1 MRLFSPIKPKSELAT
16 YKDQTRQFSSFIKL
30 TNAHQFQRRMIPTRN
45 LCKCLCWNWGHQQ
58 SQQNE
63 SSSEVLNILSP
74 AKSPTTVE
82 HIDLP
87 PISSSAPTSIEQVYL
102 QPTKLFSMEIILKLF
117 LLGTQKRNNDEGT

>member
-1 MRLFSPIKPKSELAT
+1 
-16 YKDQTRQFSSFIKL
+16 
-30 TNAHQFQRRMIPTRN
+30 MISTRN
-45 LCKCLCWNWGHQQ
+45 IFKCLCWNWGHQQ

-82 HIDLP
+82 HP
-87 PISSSAPTSIEQVYL
+87 PINSSAQTSTEQVYL